1 MPGNDRIHQVHQ
13 ELGDIVD
20 DPCMAARLPHAL
32 LDRLKALRGMLL
44 EAMNT
49 NAQANSDG
57 GLLAAELSRE
67 PNAERLQLIEN
78 HSLGRSS
85 GRFIAMRK

>member
-1 MPGNDRIHQVHQ
+1 MPANDRIHQVHQ
-13 ELGDIVD
+13 ELGDVVD

-49 NAQANSDG
+49 NAQRTQTAVCLQPNYRASQMRSG
-57 GLLAAELSRE
+57 YSLSRII
-67 PNAERLQLIEN
+67 P
-78 HSLGRSS
+78 
-85 GRFIAMRK
+85 